1 MYLKYRS
8 YEFLMY
14 FSYIL
19 QPKQTII
26 KIRFIKEKIFYI
38 GLKKKKS
45 LKNQKF

>member
-26 KIRFIKEKIFYI
+26 KIRFIKEKNILYRF
-38 GLKKKKS
+38 KKKEI
-45 LKNQKF
+45 L